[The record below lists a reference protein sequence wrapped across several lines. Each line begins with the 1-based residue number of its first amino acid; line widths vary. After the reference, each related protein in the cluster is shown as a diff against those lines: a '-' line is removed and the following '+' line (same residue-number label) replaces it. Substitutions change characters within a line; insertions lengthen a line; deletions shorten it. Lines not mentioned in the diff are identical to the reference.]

1 MGRCI
6 CGRVASRGSAAP
18 RRTSISD
25 SPAAPSIVPAC
36 VPARGNRVIVLY
48 YWQVIEAT
56 LQEISMP
63 IYETEN
69 ITCVEPADSPA
80 SRVSWTND
88 NAQVRI
94 LGGSTGTEVCV
105 WLRWICL

>member
-1 MGRCI
+1 
-6 CGRVASRGSAAP
+6 
-18 RRTSISD
+18 
-25 SPAAPSIVPAC
+25 
-36 VPARGNRVIVLY
+36 
-48 YWQVIEAT
+48 
-56 LQEISMP
+56 MP

-69 ITCVEPADSPA
+69 ITCVEPADYPA